1 MTTLLRVFQEHGAA
15 AVEGSTEA
23 VQHGVEAAV
32 EQGGVE
38 AGPDIG
44 GMLMHHLADAPEIEL
59 PFGGVLH
66 LPQWGDIGH
75 VFGFPINL
83 SPTKHV
89 VFMALAALLVA
100 VLFIA
105 ISKAITGKYQGK
117 APSGL
122 ANAMEGM
129 ILYFRDEIVRRNIGH
144 GADVYT
150 PYILTLF
157 FFILTMN
164 LLGLVPW
171 GASPTGNIMVT
182 GALAIVSLIVIEA
195 SGFFALGPG
204 GYAKT
209 IFYAPKGMGP
219 VGTAIMLVIMT
230 PVEIVGKLA
239 KPFALMIRLFANMT
253 AGHTVILSL
262 VGLIFVFGNM
272 AGIKWGVAGGVVGM
286 SLAMMLL
293 EIFVAFLQAY
303 IFAMLTSVFI
313 GLIRHAH

>member
-15 AVEGSTEA
+15 AVEGATEA
-23 VQHGVEAAV
+23 VQHGVEQAA
-32 EQGGVE
+32 GHGAAE
-38 AGPDIG
+38 AVPDIG
-44 GMLMHHLADAPEIEL
+44 GMLMHHLADTQEIEL
-59 PFGGVLH
+59 PWGVIH
-66 LPQWGDIGH
+66 LPHWEPLHIAGLTID
-75 VFGFPINL
+75 L

-89 VFMALAALLVA
+89 VFMAIAALLVA
-100 VLFIA
+100 ILFITIA
-105 ISKAITGKYQGK
+105 RAITGKYQGK
-117 APSGL
+117 APGGL
-122 ANAMEGM
+122 ANAMEAM
-129 ILYFRDEIVRRNIGH
+129 IVYFRDEIVRRNIGH
-144 GADVYT
+144 GADGFT

-182 GALAIVSLIVIEA
+182 GALAIISLIVIEV

-209 IFYAPKGMGP
+209 IFFAPKGMGP

-230 PVEIVGKLA
+230 PVELVGKLA

-262 VGLIFVFGNM
+262 IGLIFVFGNL
-272 AGIKWGVAGGVVGM
+272 AGIRWGVAGGVVGM